1 MPRERPMHISNSWHR
16 IVTVLLIVGLMAQE
30 SPGWIASAHAQDR
43 SETSAAPSHVPAE
56 MPNARGAFLGYR
68 TAVTIA
74 VEQHP
79 LLKKSQ
85 ETSWSAQALAEQAKA
100 RYYPQIDAYAIQT
113 GGTIRPLSGFNIAGA
128 QNKPTSY
135 VENAGLRADQLIYD
149 FGQAGHTLLAER
161 ANHEATEKDFL
172 TNKALVVLRVQ
183 QAYLHCLR
191 MMRLIQ
197 IAEATV
203 RERGILR
210 DQIKILYER
219 QLKSKLDL
227 NFISVELKT
236 SEVQFIQAKNELRA
250 AFAQLNHAMG
260 VRGPEDYTLEEV
272 TGVPTPAA
280 TLESLIQHGLEDRPE
295 LMGSSNRIRAADEHY
310 RAAKALN
317 FPTISASGMTGV
329 IHFSDAPTNQ
339 YGGAHDGFTQLWWG
353 AAAVV
358 SVPLFTGFLT
368 ENRVADALQQ
378 KYQEEQRKLDLAN
391 KVALEITDS
400 YLGLQTA
407 QQQIKVAEK
416 EVESA
421 RSALT
426 LAKERY
432 RLALSSIVEVTTAT
446 TELLSAEV
454 RLAEAHY
461 AAQANS
467 MAIAYAIGKGYR
479 DF

>member
-1 MPRERPMHISNSWHR
+1 MPASNSLRR
-16 IVTVLLIVGLMAQE
+16 IVTVLLVTGLMAQGPL
-30 SPGWIASAHAQDR
+30 SLIASAQER
-43 SETSAAPSHVPAE
+43 SETFASPSRVPTE
-56 MPNARGAFLGYR
+56 VPRSKGAFLGYR
-68 TAVTIA
+68 TAVAIA

-85 ETSWSAQALAEQAKA
+85 ETSWSAQASAEQAKA

-149 FGQAGHTLLAER
+149 FGQTGHTLLAER
-161 ANHEATEKDFL
+161 ANQEATEKDLL
-172 TNKALVVLRVQ
+172 TNKALVILRVQ

-191 MMRLIQ
+191 MTRLIQ

-203 RERGILR
+203 RERGVLR

-227 NFISVELKT
+227 DFISVELKT

-272 TGVPTPAA
+272 AAVPTPTT

-295 LMGSSNRIRAADEHY
+295 LMGSSNRIRAADEQYH
-310 RAAKALN
+310 AAKALN
-317 FPTISASGMTGV
+317 FPTISATGMTGV

-339 YGGAHDGFTQLWWG
+339 YAGAHDGFTQLWWG

-358 SVPLFTGFLT
+358 SVPLFTGFLI
-368 ENRVADALQQ
+368 ENRVAEALQQ
-378 KYQEEQRKLDLAN
+378 KYKEEQRKLDLAN

-400 YLGLQTA
+400 YFGLHTA

-454 RLAEAHY
+454 RLAEARY
-461 AAQANS
+461 AVQANS
-467 MAIAYAIGKGYR
+467 MAVAYAIGKGYR

>member
-1 MPRERPMHISNSWHR
+1 MPVSSSSPR
-16 IVTVLLIVGLMAQE
+16 IVAALVIAGLMAQDP
-30 SPGWIASAHAQDR
+30 PGGIASAQERA
-43 SETSAAPSHVPAE
+43 ETSAPSPSRVPAE
-56 MPNARGAFLGYR
+56 MPKSKGAFLGYR
-68 TAVTIA
+68 TAVAIA

-85 ETSWSAQALAEQAKA
+85 ETSWSAQASTQQAKA

-149 FGQAGHTLLAER
+149 FGQTGHTVLAER
-161 ANHEATEKDFL
+161 ANQEATEKDLL
-172 TNKALVVLRVQ
+172 TNKALVILRVQ

-191 MMRLIQ
+191 MRRLIQ

-203 RERGILR
+203 RERGVLR

-227 NFISVELKT
+227 DFISVELKT
-236 SEVQFIQAKNELRA
+236 SEVQFIQVKNELRA
-250 AFAQLNHAMG
+250 AFAELNHAMG
-260 VRGPEDYTLEEV
+260 VRGPDDYTLEEV
-272 TGVPTPAA
+272 EAMPASSE

-295 LMGSSNRIRAADEHY
+295 LMGSSNRIRAADEQY

-317 FPTISASGMTGV
+317 FPTISATGMTGV

-339 YGGAHDGFTQLWWG
+339 YAGAHDGFTQLWWG

-358 SVPLFTGFLT
+358 SVPLFTGFLI

-378 KYQEEQRKLDLAN
+378 KYKEEHRKIDLAN
-391 KVALEITDS
+391 KVSLEITDA
-400 YLGLQTA
+400 YFGLQTA
-407 QQQIKVAEK
+407 QQHIKVAEK

-421 RSALT
+421 ASALR

-432 RLALSSIVEVTTAT
+432 RLGLSSIVEVTTAT

-454 RLAEAHY
+454 RLAEARY
-461 AAQANS
+461 AVQVNS
-467 MAIAYAIGKGYR
+467 MAVAYAIGKGYR

>member
-1 MPRERPMHISNSWHR
+1 MPASDSLRR
-16 IVTVLLIVGLMAQE
+16 IVPVLLVAGLMAE
-30 SPGWIASAHAQDR
+30 GPLSWMASAQER
-43 SETSAAPSHVPAE
+43 SETVAPSPSRIPTE
-56 MPNARGAFLGYR
+56 MPKLKGAFLGYH
-68 TAVTIA
+68 TAVAIA

-85 ETSWSAQALAEQAKA
+85 ETSWSAQATAEQAKA

-149 FGQAGHTLLAER
+149 FGQSGHTLLAER
-161 ANHEATEKDFL
+161 ANQEATEKDLL
-172 TNKALVVLRVQ
+172 TNKALVILRVQ

-191 MMRLIQ
+191 MTRLIQ

-210 DQIKILYER
+210 DQIKVLYER

-227 NFISVELKT
+227 DFISVELKT

-260 VRGPEDYTLEEV
+260 IRGPEDYTLEEV
-272 TGVPTPAA
+272 AEAPTPSA
-280 TLESLIQHGLEDRPE
+280 TLESLIQRGLEDRPE
-295 LMGSSNRIRAADEHY
+295 LMGSSDRIRAADEQYH
-310 RAAKALN
+310 AAKALN
-317 FPTISASGMTGV
+317 FPTISATGMTGV
-329 IHFSDAPTNQ
+329 IHFSDAPVNQ
-339 YGGAHDGFTQLWWG
+339 YAGAHDGFTQLWWG

-358 SVPLFTGFLT
+358 SVPLFTGFLV
-368 ENRVADALQQ
+368 ENRVAEALQQ
-378 KYQEEQRKLDLAN
+378 KYKEEQRKVDLAN

-400 YLGLQTA
+400 YFGLHTA
-407 QQQIKVAEK
+407 QQHIKVAEK

-454 RLAEAHY
+454 RLAEARY
-461 AAQANS
+461 AVQANS
-467 MAIAYAIGKGYR
+467 MAVAYAIGKGYR
-479 DF
+479 GF

>member
-1 MPRERPMHISNSWHR
+1 MRVSNSSHR
-16 IVTVLLIVGLMAQE
+16 IVTVLVVAGLMVQG
-30 SPGWIASAHAQDR
+30 PLGWIASAQAQDR
-43 SETSAAPSHVPAE
+43 PDAFTPSPSQTPVEIPKAK
-56 MPNARGAFLGYR
+56 GAFLGYR

-79 LLKKSQ
+79 MLKKSQ
-85 ETSWSAQALAEQAKA
+85 ETSWSAQASAEQAKA

-149 FGQAGHTLLAER
+149 FGQTGHTLLAER
-161 ANHEATEKDFL
+161 ANHEATEKDLL
-172 TNKALVVLRVQ
+172 TNKALVILRVQ

-191 MMRLIQ
+191 MTRLIQ

-203 RERGILR
+203 RERGVLR
-210 DQIKILYER
+210 DQIKVMYEQ

-227 NFISVELKT
+227 DFISIELKS
-236 SEVQFIQAKNELRA
+236 SEVQFIQVKNELRA
-250 AFAQLNHAMG
+250 AFAELNHAMG

-272 TGVPTPAA
+272 AAAPTQAT

-295 LMGSSNRIRAADEHY
+295 LMGSSNRIRAADEQYH
-310 RAAKALN
+310 AARALN
-317 FPTISASGMTGV
+317 FPTISATGMTGV

-358 SVPLFTGFLT
+358 SVPLFTGFLI
-368 ENRVADALQQ
+368 ENRVAEALQQ
-378 KYQEEQRKLDLAN
+378 KYKEEQRKLDLAN

-400 YLGLQTA
+400 YFGLQTA

-454 RLAEAHY
+454 RLAEARY
-461 AAQANS
+461 AVHANS
-467 MAIAYAIGKGYR
+467 MAVAYAIGKGYR
-479 DF
+479 EF

>member
-1 MPRERPMHISNSWHR
+1 
-16 IVTVLLIVGLMAQE
+16 
-30 SPGWIASAHAQDR
+30 
-43 SETSAAPSHVPAE
+43 
-56 MPNARGAFLGYR
+56 
-68 TAVTIA
+68 
-74 VEQHP
+74 
-79 LLKKSQ
+79 
-85 ETSWSAQALAEQAKA
+85 
-100 RYYPQIDAYAIQT
+100 
-113 GGTIRPLSGFNIAGA
+113 
-128 QNKPTSY
+128 

-149 FGQAGHTLLAER
+149 FGQCGHTLLAER
-161 ANHEATEKDFL
+161 ANQEATEKDLL
-172 TNKALVVLRVQ
+172 TNKALVILRVQ

-191 MMRLIQ
+191 MTRLIQ

-227 NFISVELKT
+227 DFISVELKT

-260 VRGPEDYTLEEV
+260 IRGPEDYTLEEV
-272 TGVPTPAA
+272 ADVPTPSA

-295 LMGSSNRIRAADEHY
+295 LMGSSDRIRAADEQYH
-310 RAAKALN
+310 AAKALN
-317 FPTISASGMTGV
+317 FPTISATGMTGV

-339 YGGAHDGFTQLWWG
+339 YAGAHDGFTQLWWG

-358 SVPLFTGFLT
+358 SVPLFTGFLI
-368 ENRVADALQQ
+368 ENRVAEALQQ
-378 KYQEEQRKLDLAN
+378 KYKEEQRKLDLAN

-400 YLGLQTA
+400 YFGLHTA

-421 RSALT
+421 RSALS

-454 RLAEAHY
+454 RLAEARY
-461 AAQANS
+461 AVQANS
-467 MAIAYAIGKGYR
+467 MAVAYAIGKGYR

>member
-1 MPRERPMHISNSWHR
+1 MPVSNSSHR
-16 IVTVLLIVGLMAQE
+16 VVAVLLIAGLMVQG
-30 SPGWIASAHAQDR
+30 SPSWIASAQR
-43 SETSAAPSHVPAE
+43 SETFAPSSPRVPTE
-56 MPNARGAFLGYR
+56 VPKSKGAFLGYR
-68 TAVTIA
+68 TAVAIA

-85 ETSWSAQALAEQAKA
+85 ETSWSAQATAEQAKA

-135 VENAGLRADQLIYD
+135 VENAGFRADQLIYD
-149 FGQAGHTLLAER
+149 FGQSGHTLLAER
-161 ANHEATEKDFL
+161 ANQEATEKDLL
-172 TNKALVVLRVQ
+172 TNKALVILRVQ

-191 MMRLIQ
+191 MTRLIQ

-210 DQIKILYER
+210 DQIKLLYER

-227 NFISVELKT
+227 DFISVELKT

-260 VRGPEDYTLEEV
+260 IRGPEDYTLEEV
-272 TGVPTPAA
+272 ADVPTPSA

-295 LMGSSNRIRAADEHY
+295 LMGSSDRIRAADEQYH
-310 RAAKALN
+310 AAKALN
-317 FPTISASGMTGV
+317 FPTISATGMTGV

-339 YGGAHDGFTQLWWG
+339 YAGAHDGFTQLWWG

-358 SVPLFTGFLT
+358 SVPLFTGFLI
-368 ENRVADALQQ
+368 ENRVAEALQQ
-378 KYQEEQRKLDLAN
+378 KYKEEQRKLDLAN

-400 YLGLQTA
+400 YFGLHTA

-421 RSALT
+421 RSALS

-454 RLAEAHY
+454 RLAEARY
-461 AAQANS
+461 AVQANS
-467 MAIAYAIGKGYR
+467 MAVAYAIGKGYR